1 MRCYVTAL
9 LASKTPGG
17 DVETPLSELEH
28 MLTQHMAG
36 IQRLPFGYDYFVH
49 LVGCLNLKPGN
60 PC

>member
-1 MRCYVTAL
+1 M
-9 LASKTPGG
+9 
-17 DVETPLSELEH
+17 ETPLSELEH